1 MLNQEKNKFAI
12 MITQIKGR
20 LVEKSP
26 TEVVVDCNGI
36 GYSINVSLNTF
47 SKIGNEENIK
57 LYTHLIIKED
67 SHTLYG
73 FFDKSERSLFKLLI
87 SVSGVGASTGRMML
101 SSLTPNEIISAI
113 MTENVQVIQS
123 IKGIGL
129 KTSQRIILELK
140 DKVLLLEGSEQ
151 EQLVLNTESNEA
163 ASALEVLGY
172 SQKQTSKILSKIMSE
187 NPGINVETLIKK
199 ALNKL

>member
-1 MLNQEKNKFAI
+1 M
-12 MITQIKGR
+12 
-20 LVEKSP
+20 
-26 TEVVVDCNGI
+26 
-36 GYSINVSLNTF
+36 
-47 SKIGNEENIK
+47 
-57 LYTHLIIKED
+57 
-67 SHTLYG
+67 
-73 FFDKSERSLFKLLI
+73 I

-101 SSLTPNEIISAI
+101 SSLSPNEIISAI
-113 MTENVQVIQS
+113 LNENVQIIQS

-140 DKVLLLEGSEQ
+140 DKVLLLEGTEQ
-151 EQLVLNTESNEA
+151 EQLVLNTESTEA

-172 SQKQTSKILSKIMSE
+172 SQKQTSKILSKIIAE